1 MFHCAEATQL
11 RKGEDDTLAR
21 INVLGT
27 ASMSLFCI
35 TKRHKRLHYIST
47 AYIAGK
53 RRGVVLED
61 ELDEGQSFNNGYER
75 SKYEAGRSLA
85 VFLGQYRVP
94 CGNLRCGS
102 RLQRAIIV

>member
-47 AYIAGK
+47 
-53 RRGVVLED
+53 
-61 ELDEGQSFNNGYER
+61 
-75 SKYEAGRSLA
+75 
-85 VFLGQYRVP
+85 
-94 CGNLRCGS
+94 
-102 RLQRAIIV
+102 